1 MTGLALIVVSQVFGD
16 TLRWYDPKTID
27 FNCMG
32 TGQPPRFHW
41 AILLPIDSSLDGRTV
56 HSGRVHICEPMD
68 SSGILRLCKGFPP
81 NVIVLD
87 SGSFYSTEFG
97 FYEVPFGDTIVL
109 NQGDEIWLWCSYWQN
124 LAEYPAT
131 ADAGP
136 AVRGFGDWV
145 STDGTVWFE
154 LYQYGFDYNW
164 VMELILTPLD
174 VKEGPARPREF
185 FMHITSSNPIK
196 GVLKLQYGISPEDE
210 GLVSLKIY
218 DVSGRTVKTIFSE
231 RKEAGFYELIVPV
244 GQLSAGTY
252 FLRLETP
259 KRALTERVII
269 KG

>member
-1 MTGLALIVVSQVFGD
+1 MTGLALIVASQVFGD

-145 STDGTVWFE
+145 STDGTVWSE

-164 VMELILTPLD
+164 VMELILMPLD
-174 VKEGPARPREF
+174 VKEG
-185 FMHITSSNPIK
+185 
-196 GVLKLQYGISPEDE
+196 
-210 GLVSLKIY
+210 
-218 DVSGRTVKTIFSE
+218 
-231 RKEAGFYELIVPV
+231 
-244 GQLSAGTY
+244 
-252 FLRLETP
+252 RLDLM
-259 KRALTERVII
+259 KN
-269 KG
+269 